1 MRIEDVMTRPVH
13 TITAE
18 LAVADAATRMRD
30 LEVGSLVVVRKGA
43 VEGIITSWDIAVGCV
58 GDGEDPWSTPIL
70 LHMSSPVHSAR
81 PETDV
86 LEAARVMA
94 QRRVSRLPVVT
105 EAGELVGIATF
116 SNISRVMQQLA
127 SDLLT
132 GWDRLPDA
140 DIPTAAPS
148 GIGG

>member
-1 MRIEDVMTRPVH
+1 MRLEDVMTRPVH

-18 LAVADAATRMRD
+18 LSVAHAAQRMRD
-30 LEVGSLVVVRKGA
+30 LNVGSLVVVRKGA
-43 VEGIITSWDIAVGCV
+43 VEGIITSWDIGVGCV
-58 GDGEDPWSTPIL
+58 GGGEDPWSTPIL
-70 LHMSSPVHSAR
+70 LHMSSPVHTAV

-94 QRRVSRLPVVT
+94 QRKVSRLPVVST
-105 EAGELVGIATF
+105 DGELVGIATF

-132 GWDRLPDA
+132 GWDRDPS
-140 DIPTAAPS
+140 IRTAAPTVE
-148 GIGG
+148 G

>member
-1 MRIEDVMTRPVH
+1 MTQPVH

-18 LAVADAATRMRD
+18 LSVAEAARRMQRLD
-30 LEVGSLVVVRKGA
+30 VGSLVVVRKGI

-58 GDGEDPWSTPIL
+58 GSGEDPWSTPIL
-70 LHMSSPVHSAR
+70 LHMSSPVHTAA

-94 QRRVSRLPVVT
+94 QRKVSRLPVVSSD
-105 EAGELVGIATF
+105 GELVGIATF

-132 GWDRLPDA
+132 GWDRDPS
-140 DIPTAAPS
+140 IQTATTTAES
-148 GIGG
+148 